1 MYGNDINITKNAG
14 NKTMKVLIADDHAIV
29 REGLKQIVNG
39 LPGVALIDETV
50 RGQETLARVKKVNY
64 DFVILDISFPD
75 LHGLDILQHIRDLH
89 MNCRVLILSFHPSE
103 HYAVRA
109 FKLGAAG
116 YISKSS
122 PYNELK
128 EAIARVAGGGRYVSS
143 SLAEKVL
150 FDEHDSKNKMPHEN
164 LSEREFQVMLMLA
177 SGKTISEIAEVISI
191 SDKTVST
198 YRSRIMKKMRLK
210 TNTDCTLYAM
220 RKGLIV

>member
-1 MYGNDINITKNAG
+1 MYGNDNIIKKDAG
-14 NKTMKVLIADDHAIV
+14 NKSMKILIADDHAIV
-29 REGLKQIVNG
+29 REGLRQIVSS
-39 LPGVALIDETV
+39 LPGVAVIDETSH
-50 RGQETLARVKKVNY
+50 GQETLARIKKVAY

-75 LHGLDILQHIRDLH
+75 MHGLDILQQIRDLH
-89 MNCRVLILSFHPSE
+89 MNCRVLILSFHPPE
-103 HYAVRA
+103 QYAIRA

-122 PYNELK
+122 PYSELK
-128 EAIARVAGGGRYVSS
+128 EAITKVANGGRYVSTV
-143 SLAEKVL
+143 LAEKVL
-150 FDEHDSKNKMPHEN
+150 FDEHDSKNKLPHEN

-198 YRSRIMKKMRLK
+198 YRSRIMKKMNLK

-220 RKGLIV
+220 RNGLIV